1 MQPYLS
7 LKLYTKGV
15 LYRFGVLDNSNIPKV
30 LELLQTIKSKFRA
43 VLIVSH
49 IEEIKEVATRIVTI
63 RDDGMESS
71 VNC

>member
-1 MQPYLS
+1 MRRDYQTGGFGPHS
-7 LKLYTKGV
+7 EG
-15 LYRFGVLDNSNIPKV
+15 FGVLDNSNIPKV

-49 IEEIKEVATRIVTI
+49 IEEIKEVAARIVTI